1 MDALGCDYDC
11 RTVGEGINKYSIPD
25 DWTAEFDIYD
35 GFYPIISIRTDQIRK
50 RPAMMELKIRVVENE
65 DEEYAGCMV
74 FPAQRRIVFKIDY
87 VRDLVKAMGECK
99 DRL

>member
-25 DWTAEFDIYD
+25 DWTAEFDVYD

-74 FPAQRRIVFKIDY
+74 FLAQRRIVFKIDC
-87 VRDLVKAMGECK
+87 LHNLIKAMEE
-99 DRL
+99 